1 MTSGLVLAA
10 SMFRS
15 KRSAICQCPASWQ
28 ALMAALKLIKFWKM
42 FFVDICKKRSKAN
55 DHCWLS
61 LRTALKVALYVMM
74 SKSTLNS
81 GILAGSKSAI
91 CHPLFWQL
99 LIVALKLM
107 VFGKTLELGI
117 EDKIP
122 TAVSHSK
129 PCSQALIMVLK
140 VTTLGAT
147 LLTAMSV
154 KRRNA
159 SCHCPALWHAL
170 KTALYAMVS
179 GHVFTENMSN
189 NKWSAMDQANAV
201 AHALMLALKLTKSG
215 TTSSATNWPSIS
227 IAHSHRPLFIQL
239 FQKPRNMDKLSK
251 LGSDLR
257 IKALSKI
264 WIDSC
269 QVPTVPTFGR
279 MSPTIAKHTT
289 SWCAHGP
296 TDN

>member
-1 MTSGLVLAA
+1 MPV
-10 SMFRS
+10 
-15 KRSAICQCPASWQ
+15 
-28 ALMAALKLIKFWKM
+28 
-42 FFVDICKKRSKAN
+42 
-55 DHCWLS
+55 
-61 LRTALKVALYVMM
+61 
-74 SKSTLNS
+74 
-81 GILAGSKSAI
+81 
-91 CHPLFWQL
+91 
-99 LIVALKLM
+99 
-107 VFGKTLELGI
+107 
-117 EDKIP
+117 
-122 TAVSHSK
+122 
-129 PCSQALIMVLK
+129 
-140 VTTLGAT
+140 
-147 LLTAMSV
+147 
-154 KRRNA
+154 
-159 SCHCPALWHAL
+159 CHCPALWHAL

-289 SWCAHGP
+289 SWVCPRPHWQLTCVCKVVLYHILSSSHGVFSCFFLNFGP
-296 TDN
+296 HIVVLQ